1 MTTNEELIYTLE
13 DGVATVK
20 LNRPERKN
28 ALSISLV
35 NKLTEVWQDVDT
47 NDDVKVIVLTSAD
60 CGVFCAGM
68 DLKEAAEI
76 KAKTGDDALSKLK
89 DPFHQ
94 RMRDV
99 RKPIIAAMTGHLMAG
114 GMLLSLNSDLRVG
127 LSRTRVGI
135 TEAKIGRG
143 SPWAVPLLG
152 MLPQPMIMELVLTGE
167 QLAIERFF
175 DVGFINYLEETP
187 DDVRTQAYRLA
198 GIIRDNA
205 PLSVVAVKASILRAM
220 SLGCDEGLKEAK
232 RLHEVVYASEDG
244 IEGPKS
250 FAEKRKPIW
259 KGR

>member
-1 MTTNEELIYTLE
+1 MTTSEELIYTL
-13 DGVATVK
+13 DNGVATVK

-35 NKLTEVWQDVDT
+35 NKLADIWEEVDT
-47 NDDVKVIVLTSAD
+47 NDDIKVVLLTSTD

-76 KAKTGDDALSKLK
+76 KAETGDDVLSKLK

-114 GMLLSLNSDLRVG
+114 GMLLSLNSDLRIG
-127 LSRTRVGI
+127 LTGTRVGI

-143 SPWAVPLLG
+143 SPWAVPLIG

-167 QLAIERFF
+167 QLPIERFF

-187 DDVRTQAYRLA
+187 ELVRAQAYRLA
-198 GIIRDNA
+198 NIIRDNA
-205 PLSVVAVKASILRAM
+205 PLSVVAAKASILKAM
-220 SLGCDEGLKEAK
+220 SLGCDEGIKEAK
-232 RLHEVVYASEDG
+232 RLHEIVYASEDG

-250 FAEKRKPIW
+250 FAEKRKPVW
-259 KGR
+259 KGH

>member
-1 MTTNEELIYTLE
+1 MPDNEELIYKVE
-13 DGVATVK
+13 EGVATVS
-20 LNRPERKN
+20 LNRPHRKN

-35 NKLTEVWQDVDT
+35 NKLADSWDAIDK
-47 NDDVKVIVLTSAD
+47 DDAVKVVVLTSTD

-76 KAKTGDDALSKLK
+76 KKTTGDDVLSKLK

-94 RMRDV
+94 RMRDLT
-99 RKPIIAAMTGHLMAG
+99 KPVIAAMTGHLMAG
-114 GMLLSLNSDLRVG
+114 GMMLSLNSDLRVG
-127 LSRTRVGI
+127 MAGTRVGI

-143 SPWAVPLLG
+143 SPWAVPLIG
-152 MLPQPMIMELVLTGE
+152 MLPQPLIMELVLTGE
-167 QLAIERFF
+167 QLPIERFF

-187 DDVRTQAYRLA
+187 DAVRAQAYRLA

-205 PLSVVAVKASILRAM
+205 PLSVMAAKASIMKTM
-220 SLGCDEGLKEAK
+220 SLGCDAGIMEAQ
-232 RLHEVVYASEDG
+232 RLHKVVYASEDG

-250 FAEKRKPIW
+250 FAEKRRPVW